1 MLRPI
6 TLACVPDGLGVDVD
20 ADHPCRI
27 RSEVRRAVACAAGCI
42 KHVPVSSER
51 PRKVVA
57 LEVKREDSSRRLIR
71 IDSLGVGHRAAG
83 YPAPVG
89 VDLRRLRSSAPFR
102 ERGLPGLLGL
112 MVVAFACGSGSVSS
126 IKSAGL
132 HVRWLILG
140 MALLVAGITAF
151 LRWTRSGSRPGV
163 GLVRLGLWAAS
174 FVAVALL
181 SSGWSVAPKLSFER
195 AVSLGALFAL
205 GFLVAYATEHDSG
218 ARRRALAGLAAGA
231 LVVGALGILLL
242 AINKPAAVQQASPVT
257 PWRFRGFTENPNTI
271 SILAAVTLPLI
282 GWLLLTTADR
292 RHRILWAAGGALLLA
307 SIIAAESRGGLAAGV
322 AGLATVSLATVR
334 PARRLIAALVALAV
348 VLVGGIEL
356 RVATDPGQAAFVSIQ
371 PPAPVGAKRSGPLAG
386 HGRQRRVIRLPTRTY
401 ELPGEETEIGN
412 PLLSR
417 TASSVAGSGRV
428 SEWKGVLK
436 QVEERPLLGYGF
448 GTEERVFVDRWYYFQ
463 GGTAENSYLGLLLQL
478 GVLGELMVCGI
489 GLALF
494 VMAVRAL
501 RARTIARGEIGAEAG
516 VLVAAACLMLIQS
529 YIYSVG
535 NVASGTVWVALFLLG
550 GNVLERSARADP
562 S

>member
-1 MLRPI
+1 
-6 TLACVPDGLGVDVD
+6 
-20 ADHPCRI
+20 
-27 RSEVRRAVACAAGCI
+27 
-42 KHVPVSSER
+42 
-51 PRKVVA
+51 
-57 LEVKREDSSRRLIR
+57 
-71 IDSLGVGHRAAG
+71 
-83 YPAPVG
+83 
-89 VDLRRLRSSAPFR
+89 
-102 ERGLPGLLGL
+102 

-132 HVRWLILG
+132 HVRWLILVA
-140 MALLVAGITAF
+140 ALLVAGVAAF
-151 LRWTRSGSRPGV
+151 LRWTRNPSRPGV
-163 GLVRLGLWAAS
+163 GLIRLGLWAAS

-205 GFLVAYATEHDSG
+205 GFLVAYATEDNSG
-218 ARRRALAGLAAGA
+218 ARRRALTGLA
-231 LVVGALGILLL
+231 VGALGVGALGVLLL
-242 AINKPAAVQQASPVT
+242 AIDKPAAVQQASPVT

-292 RHRILWAAGGALLLA
+292 RHRILWAAGGVLLLA
-307 SIIAAESRGGLAAGV
+307 SIIAAESRGGLVAGV

-334 PARRLIAALVALAV
+334 PASRLIAALAALAV

-371 PPAPVGAKRSGPLAG
+371 PPAPVGAKRSGPLTG
-386 HGRQRRVIRLPTRTY
+386 HGGPRGRVIRLPTRTY

-417 TASSVAGSGRV
+417 TAASVAGSGRV

-436 QVEERPLLGYGF
+436 QVRERPLLGYGF

-489 GLALF
+489 GLALLA
-494 VMAVRAL
+494 MAVRAL
-501 RARTIARGEIGAEAG
+501 RARTVARGEIGAEAG
-516 VLVAAACLMLIQS
+516 VLVAAACLMVIQS

-535 NVASGTVWVALFLLG
+535 NIASGTVWVALFLLG
-550 GNVLERSARADP
+550 ANVLGGSTRADP
-562 S
+562 A

>member
-1 MLRPI
+1 
-6 TLACVPDGLGVDVD
+6 
-20 ADHPCRI
+20 
-27 RSEVRRAVACAAGCI
+27 
-42 KHVPVSSER
+42 
-51 PRKVVA
+51 
-57 LEVKREDSSRRLIR
+57 
-71 IDSLGVGHRAAG
+71 
-83 YPAPVG
+83 
-89 VDLRRLRSSAPFR
+89 
-102 ERGLPGLLGL
+102 
-112 MVVAFACGSGSVSS
+112 
-126 IKSAGL
+126 
-132 HVRWLILG
+132 
-140 MALLVAGITAF
+140 MALLVAGIAAF
-151 LRWTRSGSRPGV
+151 LRWTRNGSRPGV

-174 FVAVALL
+174 FVTVALL

-231 LVVGALGILLL
+231 LVVGVLGVLLL
-242 AINKPAAVQQASPVT
+242 AIDKPAAVQQASPVT

-292 RHRILWAAGGALLLA
+292 RHRVLWAAGGALLLA

-334 PARRLIAALVALAV
+334 PARRLIGVLAALAV

-371 PPAPVGAKRSGPLAG
+371 PPAPVGAKRSRPLGGLPAKRSGPLAG
-386 HGRQRRVIRLPTRTY
+386 HGGQSRVIRLPTRTY

-489 GLALF
+489 GLALL
-494 VMAVRAL
+494 VMAVRTL
-501 RARTIARGEIGAEAG
+501 RVTTPARGEIGGEAG

-535 NVASGTVWVALFLLG
+535 NIASGTVWVALFLLG
-550 GNVLERSARADP
+550 GNVLGRNARANP